1 MFKKIKNCW
10 DKFKSFYYS
19 SPENRT
25 QFHLF
30 LGFMILP
37 AIALTSVFIY
47 VFFFV
52 IK

>member
-1 MFKKIKNCW
+1 MLKKIKTVW
-10 DKFKSFYYS
+10 QKFKDFYNS

-25 QFHLF
+25 QFHVF

-37 AIALTSVFIY
+37 AIALASMFIY

>member
-1 MFKKIKNCW
+1 MFQKIKKLW
-10 DKFKSFYYS
+10 QQFKAFYHS
-19 SPENRT
+19 SAENKT
-25 QFHLF
+25 QIYLF

-37 AIALTSVFIY
+37 AIALASMFVY

>member
-1 MFKKIKNCW
+1 MYEKLKNSW
-10 DKFKSFYYS
+10 KKFKAFYHS
-19 SPENRT
+19 SAENRT
-25 QFHLF
+25 QFHVF

-37 AIALTSVFIY
+37 AIALASMFIY